1 MQIIGLN
8 NNINQLNTIKKVT
21 EESST
26 NLSSQNTATYIKPDL
41 KHLQANFI
49 SFKGD
54 EKPNILDT
62 NSISHVLSALDIEG
76 SNLWEA
82 AVKKAKDTGCA
93 EVNSLHFIAVAAE
106 GALNS
111 FTNKKPESTSILK
124 LAQSLNSTVLS
135 NEKRLLSLEMEIED
149 LIMDVYKAIDKLPKS
164 KNGPKTVS
172 KEFQEILDNAYTF
185 DSKNW
190 DGLNNTTVK
199 AKTILINTTIK
210 SPKDRSQREQKE
222 FHNFLT
228 NVAKINDES
237 WENSSVSNAHEAINK
252 TKPGSAP
259 TNSTASNLPAKREPD
274 NTVYKK
280 AFTNATVSL
289 NELAT
294 NRILFDFDNYKQKA
308 KVVANL
314 VSAGRHANMLYNKG
328 SRPEFIAHSFATMLK
343 NGEFKDLNQ
352 NNTDTYLWDM
362 NKILSSNDSMGPFN
376 ELTKMVRESEKDGK
390 HRVIFV
396 KDFHNF
402 IMLKKPDT
410 KGDLASGKFGDK
422 VHIIGLM
429 DKEIYK
435 EITEPVN
442 GKKQVMALEWENALE
457 KVSIT
462 APSPKQA
469 KEMLLGDN
477 RLIHQIT
484 SNHSKDIIIEEH
496 AINKA
501 VDIASVSRTG
511 ELPGKALDLLELVIA
526 AKYNNEDKVERITSE
541 DVMKYLNVYPEL
553 KQSPTSGGGQ
563 FTLIP
568 DTGIKLKDVG
578 GADQAK
584 DVIQEVLDFIKTP
597 EKFALTGATTPKGVL
612 LSGTPGNGKT
622 HIAKAIAGEAGVP
635 FISVSGS
642 QFVEKYVGVGASRVR
657 ELFEFARQQAQAL
670 AEPGKK
676 GTAIIFIDEFDALG
690 RKRGGDSGGGGREAE
705 QTLNQLLVEM
715 DGLKPDDNTNIIVL
729 GATNRPDL
737 LDEAL
742 TERPGRFDHKID
754 VPNPAGDPQARYEIL
769 CVHSRH
775 KKFAGDKEA
784 ILREL
789 AERTSGSS
797 GARLADIL
805 NKASIIAAKD
815 GRAELS
821 IDDLIEAKL
830 ESLAGRINKAD
841 SKPEWYKE
849 LVVAHE
855 CGHALCLQVM
865 NNMAKNNWN
874 LHHEIDTI
882 TTDSRGSYGGA
893 VYPKP
898 NPENPNTY
906 TFDRVF
912 ADLVFGYGG
921 YAVEKTSHFK
931 MNGSSGISSDLK
943 QSKERAI
950 TAVTKWGMGAKT
962 GLDIP
967 LGNDLTAENR
977 EDVKLLIKQ
986 SARVSQLI
994 VKFHNEFVKEYIEE
1008 YKKQAGNGGNNLSG
1022 EEFIAR
1028 LNKWYDAKP
1037 GRREELN
1044 KLAAEI
1050 QEIISVTQK
1059 GKTNIKGTTT

>member
-8 NNINQLNTIKKVT
+8 NKINQFNTLKKAT
-21 EESST
+21 EENTT
-26 NLSSQNTATYIKPDL
+26 NLSNTQISSYIKPDL
-41 KHLQANFI
+41 KHLQANFV
-49 SFKGD
+49 SFKGAD
-54 EKPNILDT
+54 KPNILNTD
-62 NSISHVLSALDIEG
+62 NISHVISALDIE
-76 SNLWEA
+76 SANLWEA
-82 AVKKAKDTGCA
+82 AVKKAKETGSA

-111 FTNKKPESTSILK
+111 FANRKPESTAILK
-124 LAQSLNSTVLS
+124 IAQSLNEDILS
-135 NEKRLLSLEMEIED
+135 SENKLLALEMEIEE
-149 LIMDVYKAIDKLPKS
+149 LIMEVYHSIEQLPKS

-172 KEFQEILDNAYTF
+172 KEFQEILDNAYKF
-185 DSKNW
+185 DSKHW
-190 DGLNNTTVK
+190 DGLNDTTIK
-199 AKTILINTTIK
+199 AKTILIHTTINNADDVTVRK
-210 SPKDRSQREQKE
+210 QKE
-222 FHNFLT
+222 FHDFLA
-228 NVAKINDES
+228 NVGKITEGS
-237 WENSSVSNAHEAINK
+237 WENNSISKVNETLNRN
-252 TKPGSAP
+252 KPGSVP
-259 TNSTASNLPAKREPD
+259 TNNSSSNLPALRESD
-274 NTVYKK
+274 TKVFNKIFSEDTVELNT
-280 AFTNATVSL
+280 
-289 NELAT
+289 LAT
-294 NRILFDFDNYKQKA
+294 NRVLFDFDNYKQKA
-308 KVVANL
+308 KVVGNL

-328 SRPEFIAHSFATMLK
+328 SRPEFIAHCFTNMVK
-343 NGEFKDLNQ
+343 NGEFKDLDL
-352 NNTDTYLWDM
+352 NNTDVHYWDM
-362 NKILSSNDSMGPFN
+362 NKIVNGNNLQKPFN
-376 ELTKMVRESEKDGK
+376 DLAKYMTQSKADGK
-390 HRVIFV
+390 HRVLFI
-396 KDFHNF
+396 KDFHHF
-402 IMLKKPDT
+402 ITMQKPDI
-410 KGDLASGKFGDK
+410 KGYFTSGKFGDK

-429 DKEIYK
+429 NKEIYD
-435 EITEPVN
+435 ELTAPVN
-442 GKKQVMALEWENALE
+442 GKKQVMALEWENAME
-457 KVSIT
+457 KVSVS

-469 KEMLLGDN
+469 KEMLLSDH

-484 SNHSKDIIIEEH
+484 SGHSENLIIEEG
-496 AINKA
+496 AITKA
-501 VDIASVSRTG
+501 VDIAAVSRTG
-511 ELPGKALDLLELVIA
+511 ELPGKALDLLDLVIA
-526 AKYNNEDKVERITSE
+526 AKHNKEVNVERITSE
-541 DVMKYLNVYPEL
+541 DVMTYLNVYPEL

-568 DTGIKLKDVG
+568 DTGITLKDVG

-584 DVIQEVLDFIKTP
+584 DVVQEVLDFIKTP
-597 EKFALTGATTPKGVL
+597 EKFAITGASTPKGVL

-622 HIAKAIAGEAGVP
+622 HMAKAIAGEAGVP

-657 ELFEFARQQAQAL
+657 ELFDFARQQAQAL

-737 LDEAL
+737 LDDAL

-769 CVHSRH
+769 CVHARH

-789 AERTSGSS
+789 ADRTSGSS

-815 GRAELS
+815 GRAELG

-841 SKPEWYKE
+841 NKPAWYKE

-865 NNMAKNNWN
+865 NNIAKHNWN

-898 NPENPNTY
+898 NPENPNTF
-906 TFDRVF
+906 TFERVF
-912 ADLVFGYGG
+912 TDLVFGYGG

-943 QSKERAI
+943 QSKERAV

-967 LGNDLTAENR
+967 LDNNLTPENR
-977 EDVKLLIKQ
+977 EDIKLLIKQ
-986 SARVSQLI
+986 AARASQLI
-994 VKFHNEFVKEYIEE
+994 VKFHNQFLKEYVAE
-1008 YKKQAGNGGNNLSG
+1008 YKKDAGNGGNNLSG
-1022 EEFIAR
+1022 EEFIKR
-1028 LNKWYDAKP
+1028 LNKWYDAKA
-1037 GRREELN
+1037 GRREAFN

-1050 QEIISVTQK
+1050 QDIMSSTQN
-1059 GKTNIKGTTT
+1059 GKTNIKRTTK